1 RQLGN
6 GLRGPARQILRP
18 HQPMRRRDRA
28 TQPHSPQRKSLS
40 LPDRCHGEA
49 ASRAGERRK
58 TNGQRVTRAAQQS
71 DSRRVQDNGAAAA
84 PPGRK
89 TAERVD
95 KPFSLTPAS
104 ARRLEL
110 FQDVS
115 TFRLRFATARPALG
129 MTKSRRQAERLP
141 YKSEYCQS
149 GSDYAGAPPRA
160 PGRGG
165 ASGPTTT
172 WRGGF
177 SGGSFSPDAGV
188 TLGGGLINSPCW
200 ISSLIW
206 EPSSVS
212 YSSNALAI
220 ASRWS
225 RLAMR
230 VCLAVWYA
238 SSSKRRTS
246 RSISSAVASL

>member
-1 RQLGN
+1 SWTLKSKYGCGPGAEMAFKQTVKAKRAPVTIRCTKFLKAQSRISRTQL
-6 GLRGPARQILRP
+6 LPSPAFNPEIVR
-18 HQPMRRRDRA
+18 
-28 TQPHSPQRKSLS
+28 
-40 LPDRCHGEA
+40 
-49 ASRAGERRK
+49 
-58 TNGQRVTRAAQQS
+58 
-71 DSRRVQDNGAAAA
+71 
-84 PPGRK
+84 
-89 TAERVD
+89 
-95 KPFSLTPAS
+95 
-104 ARRLEL
+104 
-110 FQDVS
+110 DVS
-115 TFRLRFATARPALG
+115 TSLDMTSNGGATVVSSHYSPDA
-129 MTKSRRQAERLP
+129 TERVP
-141 YKSEYCQS
+141 PKNSN
-149 GSDYAGAPPRA
+149 YAGAPPSA

-177 SGGSFSPDAGV
+177 SGGIFSPDVGV
-188 TLGGGLINSPCW
+188 TLGGGFINSPCW